1 MQQGLFLSSSHAEVV
16 GLSCLF
22 SFNVRLEDLILDKME
37 LPKNVRKK
45 KETLCKDL
53 EPVDRPLFLG
63 IQPSERRPFHSNQNK
78 QPGHQRVPGERYV
91 LRGSSQDS
99 FQWLIGPPWWIVVEV
114 PFFWDQGLPSPSET
128 WSP

>member
-1 MQQGLFLSSSHAEVV
+1 MTTSIYKRCWWYILGAARIIFVQTANAEVV

-22 SFNVRLEDLILDKME
+22 SFNVRLEDLILDKIE

-53 EPVDRPLFLG
+53 EPVERPLFLG

-78 QPGHQRVPGERYV
+78 QGSSAGSRERYV

-99 FQWLIGPPWWIVVEV
+99 FQ
-114 PFFWDQGLPSPSET
+114 
-128 WSP
+128 

>member
-1 MQQGLFLSSSHAEVV
+1 M

-22 SFNVRLEDLILDKME
+22 SFNVRLEDLILDKIE

-53 EPVDRPLFLG
+53 EPVERPLFLE

-78 QPGHQRVPGERYV
+78 QGSSAGSRERYV

-99 FQWLIGPPWWIVVEV
+99 FQ
-114 PFFWDQGLPSPSET
+114 
-128 WSP
+128 